1 MPEYSVTWEIDL
13 DAADPG
19 DAARKALSIQRDAS
33 SWATVFTVRTA
44 TQTITV
50 DLDADH
56 HASPGDAVP
65 HAEDA
70 V

>member
-19 DAARKALSIQRDAS
+19 DAAREAQAIQRDANA
-33 SWATVFTVRTA
+33 WATVFTVHTA

-50 DLDADH
+50 DLDAGH
-56 HASPGDAVP
+56 HTSPGDAVP